1 MLSDLNLVNR
11 GTLMDQELNDL
22 KVDIAIIKKDIKQIE
37 RFFDKVDHVV
47 DEMTEI
53 AKMIAVQQQLLANF
67 EQKLTY
73 SERAGI
79 EGRMALKEQLD
90 EFKQEFID
98 DMAGRVEVAHKDH
111 ENLAMELKL
120 WNEKR
125 HTQMIA
131 SFDKV
136 SDEIES
142 RVRTLEQSKWYA
154 LGVIGVVVF
163 FLGTGSELIT
173 KIIN

>member
-1 MLSDLNLVNR
+1 
-11 GTLMDQELNDL
+11 MDQELNDL

-47 DEMTEI
+47 DEMSEV

-67 EQKLTY
+67 EQKLAY

-79 EGRMALKEQLD
+79 EGRMALKDQLD
-90 EFKQEFID
+90 EFKQDFVD
-98 DMAGRVEVAHKDH
+98 DMSGRVSDAAKEH

-125 HTQMIA
+125 HTQIIA

-142 RVRTLEQSKWYA
+142 RVRKLEQSKWYA
-154 LGVIGVVVF
+154 LGMVAVVVF
-163 FLGTGSELIT
+163 LFGTGSELLSIFG
-173 KIIN
+173 